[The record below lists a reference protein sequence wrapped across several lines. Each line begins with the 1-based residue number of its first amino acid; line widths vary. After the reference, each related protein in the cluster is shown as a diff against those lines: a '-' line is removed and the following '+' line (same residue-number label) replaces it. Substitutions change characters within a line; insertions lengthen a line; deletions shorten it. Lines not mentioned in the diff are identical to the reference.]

1 MKDVNLSPHVKLLV
15 LYFRNIVKTICDT
28 QTCNM
33 KDLLYLQNTFS
44 NKLQR
49 NTVVVLT
56 STFIATVWYNRDNI
70 NDIELPNFK
79 IKLLSH
85 FKILSLILRGS
96 MDVWFTEKYCR
107 LPETMTEI
115 NYTSL

>member
-1 MKDVNLSPHVKLLV
+1 MFKSLHGILINKLRLFNMKKVVSPLCERCNLVEDNLHMFSVCPKVKLLV

-79 IKLLSH
+79 IK
-85 FKILSLILRGS
+85 
-96 MDVWFTEKYCR
+96 
-107 LPETMTEI
+107 
-115 NYTSL
+115 